1 MGRIHLVTLIACAGL
16 VRAEILF
23 RDSFEEEGGVR
34 WRSTWGK
41 AERSQEKAHS
51 GEWGVKE
58 SPENKHGLSVWY
70 TEFPAYPKAT
80 YRARAWV
87 FVPEQENAPAAALSF
102 NQLTW
107 NSLAVASTDQRGE
120 WVQLAVEL
128 HNETETRLRLQL
140 FQRGQGAGIG
150 GSVMYWDDVVVE
162 RELGELALDD
172 GMRINPHV
180 KQGLDVTPDGGT
192 SVRVAAGTIN
202 VDGVLV
208 DVPEG
213 MAVRLEPPRRVEV
226 RDEAAQ
232 LTDQEPQG
240 YGTGTPLKGCRPQGV
255 TIAGALDPTSLVVK
269 SAKGADAPRLEEGE
283 DWRADKA
290 WARLGRL
297 DGGKVGPDTV
307 VHIDYA
313 YSLMRIDTIAVRS
326 DGKVIVRQGSEHITC
341 PQPPRPD
348 MRARALCNV
357 FLQYHCTEI
366 TPELIYPIG
375 PPFPAPTQAETQRK
389 ASLIPR
395 TITRLKEGGDL
406 TLLFWGDSVTCGG
419 DASSLEKAFPRAF
432 TAWLRDRYPQANIT
446 YVNAGTG
453 GWNSASKLPLFQ
465 EEVIDKGPD
474 LVVIEFVNDMGFDR
488 DRVFR
493 NYAEAVSR
501 IRECGGEVIILTPHF
516 VRPDWMRG
524 DGMRTPEVRP
534 AVTYLKEFAEENGV
548 GLADASRRWAHLWVE
563 GLPYL
568 TLLYNAINHPDDRG
582 HRLFVEEL
590 QTFFP

>member
-202 VDGVLV
+202 ESHTPEPLSVMKIPVDTVLGEGQTIGPFTAIETHGHSDCGLSFHDPSAGVLV
-208 DVPEG
+208 VSDATPYYFVEAGIYWPCYFTSYRRYMG
-213 MAVRLEPPRRVEV
+213 SMRRLESLDAEV
-226 RDEAAQ
+226 LCLGHSTAV
-232 LTDQEPQG
+232 
-240 YGTGTPLKGCRPQGV
+240 TGT
-255 TIAGALDPTSLVVK
+255 
-269 SAKGADAPRLEEGE
+269 AD
-283 DWRADKA
+283 
-290 WARLGRL
+290 
-297 DGGKVGPDTV
+297 
-307 VHIDYA
+307 I
-313 YSLMRIDTIAVRS
+313 
-326 DGKVIVRQGSEHITC
+326 
-341 PQPPRPD
+341 
-348 MRARALCNV
+348 
-357 FLQYHCTEI
+357 
-366 TPELIYPIG
+366 
-375 PPFPAPTQAETQRK
+375 
-389 ASLIPR
+389 
-395 TITRLKEGGDL
+395 
-406 TLLFWGDSVTCGG
+406 
-419 DASSLEKAFPRAF
+419 RAF
-432 TAWLRDRYPQANIT
+432 
-446 YVNAGTG
+446 
-453 GWNSASKLPLFQ
+453 
-465 EEVIDKGPD
+465 
-474 LVVIEFVNDMGFDR
+474 FDG
-488 DRVFR
+488 
-493 NYAEAVSR
+493 AIAATEAYHTR
-501 IRECGGEVIILTPHF
+501 I
-516 VRPDWMRG
+516 
-524 DGMRTPEVRP
+524 
-534 AVTYLKEFAEENGV
+534 
-548 GLADASRRWAHLWVE
+548 
-563 GLPYL
+563 
-568 TLLYNAINHPDDRG
+568 
-582 HRLFVEEL
+582 VEEIGSGRDPREL
-590 QTFFP
+590 ANQLGEEIYARTQLLPVDFFQKNCALLVQQSMKHAGLSAAD